1 MQQTLDSSD
10 IFKSV
15 APADWLIA
23 AVVLGNTLGNATK
36 QVVIQIAVPVPA
48 AYALGFQGLLCRIS
62 QHQCVLFVCVSLR
75 SACVC
80 LVYGNVRVGVCSA
93 EVGRTP
99 GVSPRLRTYLRQALL
114 FPNLHKPGWQDT
126 DLYKPWNHRRTSL
139 SPSLHGF

>member
-48 AYALGFQGLLCRIS
+48 AYALGFQSLLCRIS
-62 QHQCVLFVCVSLR
+62 QHQCVLFVCVCLSDLH
-75 SACVC
+75 ACVWC
-80 LVYGNVRVGVCSA
+80 MEMCEWGCAVRRSGEPLVSVLVFG
-93 EVGRTP
+93 
-99 GVSPRLRTYLRQALL
+99 LI
-114 FPNLHKPGWQDT
+114 
-126 DLYKPWNHRRTSL
+126 
-139 SPSLHGF
+139 